1 MSAFVNLTRDRRPD
15 AAGPGRPRDPQVDR
29 AVLAATVALL
39 VESGY
44 QKTTIQAIARRAQ
57 VSAPAIYRRWA
68 TREMII
74 EDAIFG
80 LQEGQSPALPP
91 STGDL
96 RADLLTWTRH
106 FLDRTAHPAARSAIP
121 GLLSA
126 YHHHDGI
133 HERLVE
139 RAEAP
144 ARAALTERIVDAV
157 PTAGARAEATAVI
170 VFDMLVSATMIRGVA
185 HGHEGA
191 DEWCEQLADALHAV
205 IDSLQ

>member
-1 MSAFVNLTRDRRPD
+1 MKLSRERVETT
-15 AAGPGRPRDPQVDR
+15 GPGRPRDPQVDR
-29 AVLAATVALL
+29 AVLAATVELL
-39 VESGY
+39 VEAGY

-80 LQEGQSPALPP
+80 LQEGDDVPVPPA
-91 STGDL
+91 TDDL
-96 RADLLTWTRH
+96 RADLLAWTRK

-126 YHHHDGI
+126 YHHHDGV
-133 HERLVE
+133 HERLVQ

-144 ARAALTERIVDAV
+144 ARAALVARILDAV
-157 PTAGARAEATAVI
+157 PNPDANAEDTAGI
-170 VFDMLVSATMIRGVA
+170 VFDMLVSSTMIRGVSR
-185 HGHEGA
+185 GHEDA
-191 DEWCEQLADALHAV
+191 DEWCLHFADALYAL
-205 IDSLQ
+205 IGTLK